1 MSDLKRTRASYQYQ
15 DYAFT
20 FSTGAQAGRKR
31 GASGAHSDSKRVP
44 FLMMR
49 GTSGAL
55 AGRERKLDELAERT
69 LRRLLK

>member
-31 GASGAHSDSKRVP
+31 GA
-44 FLMMR
+44 
-49 GTSGAL
+49 
-55 AGRERKLDELAERT
+55 
-69 LRRLLK
+69 